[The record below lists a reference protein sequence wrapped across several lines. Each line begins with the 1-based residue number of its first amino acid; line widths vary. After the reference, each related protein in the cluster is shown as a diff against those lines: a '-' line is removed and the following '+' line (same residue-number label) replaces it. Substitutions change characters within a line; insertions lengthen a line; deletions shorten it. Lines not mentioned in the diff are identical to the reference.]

1 MNYTLLYDFN
11 SQLNC
16 GLICFNEHSILID
29 FKDLFSIINFD
40 RNFIHYYPEDKDY
53 PFYLRHHQKI
63 SYLEYLFKFDF
74 SNIEYVFK
82 NNNKF
87 DLRRENIIIYH
98 NFHKKISEKYNI
110 LDFKLGHYIDTG
122 SDAYIMKNPMWKI
135 IENGKEYLL
144 MYCEKNTIIKLCQES
159 LDKIIEYEKDNN
171 MNKITFLK
179 LQNGYIMGS
188 NNLYIHQIITGCY
201 GNGKGTTNV
210 SVDHIDQDPLNN
222 TWENLRIATRK
233 EQEQNSKGIKPG
245 TKRERKLTAQNLPD
259 GITQDMLKKYV
270 VYYKDYADKDKKILR
285 EYFRVEKHPKL
296 DKLWST
302 TKSNK
307 ITIQEKLAQANKV
320 VDDLE
325 NNIYPKKE
333 EIQLPKYVSLI
344 NTRGKEHLVFD
355 KIHSD
360 DRLNLKMVLP
370 EEYDINEQIMLLK
383 IKVKQKYGAYFIG
396 NENIFNYSYLTEID
410 DKNKYVKK
418 ITFDI
423 FRCFCHKKHTIE
435 FENEKTERD
444 AILEAEK
451 WFSKNITEEYFNKY
465 INYCDIEEQKKHYIN
480 YGVYCNCNRENY
492 DEYKNFNKGQL
503 LGGGTFLD
511 TIEKFSYNHIYLV
524 CGS

>member
-1 MNYTLLYDFN
+1 MNYTLSYDYNPQF
-11 SQLNC
+11 NC
-16 GLICFNEHSILID
+16 GVIRFNEHSVLID

-40 RNFIHYYPEDKDY
+40 RNFIHYYPVEKDY
-53 PFYLRHHQKI
+53 PYYFRHNQKI
-63 SYLEYLFKFDF
+63 SYLEHLFVYDS
-74 SNIEYVFK
+74 SNIEYIFK

-87 DLRRENIIIYH
+87 DLRRENILIYH
-98 NFHKKISEKYNI
+98 NFHKNISTQYNI
-110 LDFKLGHYIDTG
+110 LDFKLGHYYYTG
-122 SDAYIMKNPMWKI
+122 NDAYVMKNPFWKI
-135 IENGKEYLL
+135 IENGKEYWL
-144 MYCEKNTIIKLCQES
+144 MYCEKDTIIKLCQKS
-159 LDKIIEYEKDNN
+159 LDKIIEYENKNEGH
-171 MNKITFLK
+171 KITFFRHN
-179 LQNGYIMGS
+179 NGYIS
-188 NNLYIHQIITGCY
+188 STTKLYIHQIITGCY

-245 TKRERKLTAQNLPD
+245 TKRERKHNAQDLPD
-259 GITQDMLKKYV
+259 GITQEIMKKYV
-270 VYYKDYADKDKKILR
+270 CYYKDYADKDKKILR

-307 ITIQEKLAQANKV
+307 ITIQEKLAEANKV

-325 NNIYPKKE
+325 NDIYPEKE
-333 EIQLPKYVSLI
+333 GIQLPKYVSLI

-423 FRCFCHKKHTIE
+423 FRCFCQKKHTIE

-451 WFSKNITEEYFNKY
+451 WLSKNITEEYFNKY
-465 INYCDIEEQKKHYIN
+465 INYCDTEEQKKHYIN

-492 DEYKNFNKGQL
+492 DKYKNLNKGQL
-503 LGGGTFLD
+503 LGGESFLD
-511 TIEKFSYNHIYLV
+511 TIEKFSYNHIYLI